1 MKRDIKSKAEQSKHS
16 GARRVRTSAFEN
28 VERSLHKWFMD
39 TRESKGL
46 RTQPPSRNAWWMQDF
61 AASSGW
67 LQRFKARYDNVGRT
81 VSGESEEA
89 NLESIKKW
97 LEQEVLVAL
106 LIDPNSTVRKLP
118 LGRMPPKVPAANPR
132 LSDNEEDDL
141 STIIGDAIA
150 GHGRQLQMSLL
161 EDRAAMLQAIRE
173 ERSAMQ
179 DNLVTAL
186 QQLFPRG
193 TQSQIAAD
201 TTQTGA
207 GPSTSSAGGY
217 QPSPQPTFS
226 QGPATASGYSLQ
238 SALGGYDAAPAA
250 QAAAFGQPHVPPPLQ
265 AAYGPPHAFPPPP
278 PVDVGP
284 YAQNLTPKQ
293 RIFTVHDLPSRR
305 ELGEAFIHVQ
315 NANRSSQLLSRR
327 DIIEL
332 QILEAFLDTP
342 RTNYEY
348 STGSVYSITW
358 PHQAGAPPSTG
369 MRTPPQATSSAPLC
383 VDLTLPEPPAQKRG
397 KPPRQSRRDNP
408 KKNPGK
414 DDKSDLGSPETVRA
428 VTEPDHPLAENTE
441 LATASR
447 PLAPVEHLSPAIEQL
462 PSDAAHPKSLT
473 LSPSTNRTRPT
484 PLKWGRNVSS
494 DTYRTASPPS
504 PSKRSSEEILI
515 TSQKKTKVSP
525 KKRTL
530 GGKQPDPQ
538 ARPILK

>member
-1 MKRDIKSKAEQSKHS
+1 
-16 GARRVRTSAFEN
+16 
-28 VERSLHKWFMD
+28 
-39 TRESKGL
+39 
-46 RTQPPSRNAWWMQDF
+46 
-61 AASSGW
+61 
-67 LQRFKARYDNVGRT
+67 
-81 VSGESEEA
+81 
-89 NLESIKKW
+89 
-97 LEQEVLVAL
+97 
-106 LIDPNSTVRKLP
+106 
-118 LGRMPPKVPAANPR
+118 MPPKVPAANPR

-150 GHGRQLQMSLL
+150 GHGRQLRTSLL

-226 QGPATASGYSLQ
+226 QGPAAASGYSLQ

-250 QAAAFGQPHVPPPLQ
+250 QAAAFGQPPVPPPLQ

-332 QILEAFLDTP
+332 QILEAFLDTWDSFP
-342 RTNYEY
+342 PMQSQNKLRVFDRVRLLYHVATSGWSAALDGYADPSASY
-348 STGSVYSITW
+348 LL
-358 PHQAGAPPSTG
+358 GAPVRRPD
-369 MRTPPQATSSAPLC
+369 PPRATSPK
-383 VDLTLPEPPAQKRG
+383 TRKN
-397 KPPRQSRRDNP
+397 PPRQSRRDNP

-414 DDKSDLGSPETVRA
+414 DDK
-428 VTEPDHPLAENTE
+428 
-441 LATASR
+441 
-447 PLAPVEHLSPAIEQL
+447 
-462 PSDAAHPKSLT
+462 
-473 LSPSTNRTRPT
+473 
-484 PLKWGRNVSS
+484 
-494 DTYRTASPPS
+494 
-504 PSKRSSEEILI
+504 
-515 TSQKKTKVSP
+515 
-525 KKRTL
+525 
-530 GGKQPDPQ
+530 
-538 ARPILK
+538 